1 MDPVYSNV
9 VLRLW
14 NIRLK
19 LGIRFVFL
27 PKSSDKSS
35 VAVIQYLHGRLE
47 SQWLLDARSK
57 FLGAKLTFPLAEIND
72 SLSATV
78 LN

>member
-1 MDPVYSNV
+1 MDPIYSNV
-9 VLRLW
+9 VLRLL

-35 VAVIQYLHGRLE
+35 VAVIQYLHDRLE

-78 LN
+78 PN